1 MLVTNVVLHSENLV
15 LKWNRRMVNFKAYR
29 KRSESMPKRPKTGER
44 SDAKVTQTSPEKPAT
59 RNRAPDARTPA
70 DAYEETS
77 FFHGGQ
83 CTD

>member
-1 MLVTNVVLHSENLV
+1 
-15 LKWNRRMVNFKAYR
+15 
-29 KRSESMPKRPKTGER
+29 MPERPKTGER
-44 SDAKVTQTSPEKPAT
+44 GDAKVTPTSPNKPAT
-59 RNRAPDARTPA
+59 GGHAPGARTPA